1 MYGDQLGE
9 FVCGYQGVKGQ
20 YSLIF
25 KESRGRG
32 GGLNRGFKVSLHGL
46 LTICTNHLGGNFVH
60 EHKNFKIRRGGRM
73 TRKKLYNNNDN
84 NNNNKYFI
92 YTAKYRSASMKK
104 KQLV

>member
-32 GGLNRGFKVSLHGL
+32 GGGGGL
-46 LTICTNHLGGNFVH
+46 TEDLKYLYMGCLPFVQTTWV
-60 EHKNFKIRRGGRM
+60 EILCMNIKTLKLDVEGEQLAKNYIIIIIIIIN
-73 TRKKLYNNNDN
+73 TL
-84 NNNNKYFI
+84 FI
-92 YTAKYRSASMKK
+92 QQNID
-104 KQLV
+104 QLV